1 MLDCAADVTLRAV
14 GTVVTFEPLMFERV
28 FPKMRVEER
37 IPVVIFE
44 ALMPVV
50 TFEPLMFERVFPK
63 MRVEERIPVVIF
75 EALRDEMLAPFAVTF
90 DATNVPVVTVAE
102 FIVSVFM

>member
-1 MLDCAADVTLRAV
+1 MLKTFRVVTLKK
-14 GTVVTFEPLMFERV
+14 GTDNVSKLKFVFVEFDVNPAAIMFVVVRVFETTKFANGCVIFELWMFERV

-50 TFEPLMFERVFPK
+50 TFEPLMFERVLP
-63 MRVEERIPVVIF
+63 
-75 EALRDEMLAPFAVTF
+75 
-90 DATNVPVVTVAE
+90 
-102 FIVSVFM
+102 

>member
-1 MLDCAADVTLRAV
+1 MPV
-14 GTVVTFEPLMFERV
+14 LM
-28 FPKMRVEER
+28 
-37 IPVVIFE
+37 FE

-75 EALRDEMLAPFAVTF
+75 EALRDDMLAPFAVMF
-90 DATNVPVVTVAE
+90 EAANVPVVTVTE